1 MGKFTSTG
9 GEAAKTVKKKK
20 IRKPKVLDLDGEIDP
35 KPVEAKAEA
44 KRDFAGDLH
53 NYVKTW
59 RKDRET
65 WKFSKVLQNWLLDN
79 CFNGEKIEKQLFHD
93 CLPYIG
99 SVMGGA
105 RTRLVESCDKYL
117 SDGLE
122 EEDIRVRRAKK
133 IHNAFAKHSEDKD
146 K

>member
-1 MGKFTSTG
+1 MGPAHRRADSRRSARKNSGYTPWHLLP
-9 GEAAKTVKKKK
+9 AAA
-20 IRKPKVLDLDGEIDP
+20 R
-35 KPVEAKAEA
+35 EAKAAA